1 MSGVCEKWGVC
12 DKLRCEED
20 SAYYQRNVQILGEML
35 AHPHEP
41 YIQTAA
47 LCDRYTLDFGWGDH
61 EP

>member
-1 MSGVCEKWGVC
+1 MRNGVFVISYVVKRILHIIREMWIF
-12 DKLRCEED
+12 
-20 SAYYQRNVQILGEML
+20 QILGEML

-41 YIQTAA
+41 YVQMAA